1 MFKYYHACILNFIVI
16 VIPMKHLEMA
26 SSRFTSLSSAVAPD
40 VELPFSFST
49 FDGLMLG
56 VLELSGNGRFL
67 HIYNYKWGEGERS
80 HAYT

>member
-1 MFKYYHACILNFIVI
+1 
-16 VIPMKHLEMA
+16 MKHLEMA

-40 VELPFSFST
+40 VGLPFSFST

-67 HIYNYKWGEGERS
+67 HIY
-80 HAYT
+80 